1 MKQRLVT
8 LSTAALLLAG
18 CAQLPLERV
27 ILLPKP
33 DGSGS
38 GAVLVAKRA
47 GGQQQQLL
55 LAEPYAQADASESG
69 LNLSRNDAASVR
81 RDYGE
86 LLAMQPMRPR
96 IFVVQFAS
104 NSNQLTADTAP
115 VLAEVRAALG
125 RQEAGELIVIGHTD
139 SVGTMEAND
148 KLSLA
153 RANSVRDLLI
163 EQGVAAQAISIAGR
177 GEREPLVATA
187 DEQAEARNRRV
198 EIKLR

>member
-1 MKQRLVT
+1 MKLRLVT
-8 LSTAALLLAG
+8 LSTAALLLSA
-18 CAQLPLERV
+18 CAQLSHERV

-38 GAVLVAKRA
+38 GAVLVQA
-47 GGQQQQLL
+47 GQGQLL
-55 LAEPYAQADASESG
+55 LAEPYAQADATG
-69 LNLSRNDAASVR
+69 PNLTLSRSDAASVQ

-86 LLAMQPMRPR
+86 LLAMQPQRPR

-104 NSNQLTADTAP
+104 NSNQLTAATVP

-125 RQEAGELIVIGHTD
+125 HQEAGELVVIGHTD
-139 SVGTMEAND
+139 SVGSMEAND

-153 RANSVRDLLI
+153 RAASVRDLLV

-177 GEREPLVATA
+177 GEREPLVASA
-187 DEQAEARNRRV
+187 DETAEARNRRV

>member
-1 MKQRLVT
+1 MKRRLLT
-8 LSTAALLLAG
+8 TAAALLLSA
-18 CAQLPLERV
+18 CAQLPHERV

-163 EQGVAAQAISIAGR
+163 EQGVAAQAISVAGR